1 MRKPRL
7 IYYNAGHHY
16 HGKRVDPPL
25 SLRKLYWPVDEVVGT
40 GVEMLVLGMGYGDV
54 YFHQSK
60 IGRTIGEAKEVWES
74 FIDWR
79 IMRMVRDA
87 KEKYDTDQ
95 FHEVVKRGRQLG
107 MPVVAA
113 LKMNNGHAPG
123 ANRCGWLRWNKGKEV
138 CLDEPPHEWCYD
150 YTNTDVIEYK
160 QALIREMLEDYE
172 TDGIEL
178 DFMFTSVFFRKAEVD
193 EGTLVMNKFV
203 ADVRQMANEIG
214 AKQGRDITVMARV
227 YHRRDANLEIGLDVE
242 TWLKE
247 RSEDLVVGQ
256 VKPVSLLETGDT
268 QGRWMAD
275 AANAAGGAAYLRP
288 PLLVYDE
295 RTIFA
300 HPEMYRALRQALD
313 YQGFA
318 GMYLGYLPWPFSHTE
333 YQILREV
340 AYPEV
345 IARHD
350 KRYILQPREAQ
361 VQARALPAKLKEGE
375 TARIDILVGDDLD
388 SARNEHEMRKP
399 VLTIRFAEFC
409 VEDDIEIRFN
419 GQVLPFEDAEITDE
433 RATRILARLRTP
445 GVEAPDTI
453 GGFWFRYRLDL
464 DLLKQGDNTLEVEA
478 RSFEKTAGFDRKISG
493 VEVQTR
499 FRDFVRP
506 EGLSIERMP
515 PTAQ

>member
-1 MRKPRL
+1 M
-7 IYYNAGHHY
+7 
-16 HGKRVDPPL
+16 
-25 SLRKLYWPVDEVVGT
+25 
-40 GVEMLVLGMGYGDV
+40 
-54 YFHQSK
+54 
-60 IGRTIGEAKEVWES
+60 
-74 FIDWR
+74 
-79 IMRMVRDA
+79 
-87 KEKYDTDQ
+87 
-95 FHEVVKRGRQLG
+95 
-107 MPVVAA
+107 
-113 LKMNNGHAPG
+113 
-123 ANRCGWLRWNKGKEV
+123 
-138 CLDEPPHEWCYD
+138 
-150 YTNTDVIEYK
+150 
-160 QALIREMLEDYE
+160 
-172 TDGIEL
+172 
-178 DFMFTSVFFRKAEVD
+178 
-193 EGTLVMNKFV
+193 
-203 ADVRQMANEIG
+203 
-214 AKQGRDITVMARV
+214 
-227 YHRRDANLEIGLDVE
+227 
-242 TWLKE
+242 
-247 RSEDLVVGQ
+247 DLVVGQ

-318 GMYLGYLPWPFSHTE
+318 GMYLGYLPWPFSQNE

-350 KRYILQPREAQ
+350 KRYILQPREEN
-361 VQARALPAKLKEGE
+361 VQARALPAKLEEGE
-375 TARIDILVGDDLD
+375 TTRIDILVGDDLD
-388 SARNEHEMRKP
+388 SARNEREMRKP

-419 GQVLPFEDAEITDE
+419 GEVLPFEDAEITDE
-433 RATRILARLRTP
+433 RATRILGRLRTP

-453 GGFWFRYRLDL
+453 AGFWFRYRLDL
-464 DLLKQGDNTLEVEA
+464 DLLKQGDNILEVEV
-478 RSFEKTAGFDRKISG
+478 RSFEKTAGFDRKVSG

-499 FRDFVRP
+499 FKDFLRP